1 MSAVLEPTPL
11 KLRWYFSVAAVL
23 FIFVVIGF
31 YSVRMAKDTD
41 FTDGYDQQQA
51 VLRLKKLQKMQAADH
66 TTLTTAD
73 WIDQDKGTVR
83 IPIDEAMPEEVAVLK
98 AKPVAVGSALPVVA
112 PATAAPS
119 TNAAPAAPASTN
131 AAPAMTNTAPAAT
144 NASPTTPAAPTA
156 NAKPSTTAT
165 APATQ
170 TPATKPPAL
179 KTSTAQPKTAK

>member
-51 VLRLKKLQKMQAADH
+51 AIRLGKLQKMQAADQ

-83 IPIDEAMPEEVAVLK
+83 IPIAEAMPEEVAVLK

-112 PATAAPS
+112 PAAAAPS
-119 TNAAPAAPASTN
+119 TNAAPAAPA
-131 AAPAMTNTAPAAT
+131 MTNPAPAAT
-144 NASPTTPAAPTA
+144 NAAPTTPAAPAT
-156 NAKPSTTAT
+156 NVKPSTTAK
-165 APATQ
+165 ALPAQ
-170 TPATKPPAL
+170 TPATKSPAP